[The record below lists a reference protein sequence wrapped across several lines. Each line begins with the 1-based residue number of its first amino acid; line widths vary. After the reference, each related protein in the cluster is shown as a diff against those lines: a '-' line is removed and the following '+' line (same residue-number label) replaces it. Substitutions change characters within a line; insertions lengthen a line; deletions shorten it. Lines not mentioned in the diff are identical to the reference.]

1 MKTAVAAIVAFFLL
15 GAGVLLAP
23 HLQPWL
29 SHLGYSA
36 TTTASTSTVAAADP
50 ASSERKPIKYRHP
63 MNPAIFSDTPAKD
76 DMGMDYIPVYADG
89 DGAADSGP
97 GIRIA
102 PEVVNNLGVR
112 VALVERGDLARRI
125 ETVGYID
132 YDERTL
138 SHVHLR
144 ANGWVEKL
152 KVRTLGER
160 VRKGDLLMEVYAPDL
175 TNAQQEYLQSLRGG
189 ISLLKISSRDRLL
202 ALGVPES
209 QIQEVE
215 KEGRVRQLTSVY
227 ARQDGIVSA
236 LNIREG
242 MYVTP
247 QTELMTL
254 ADPSTVWIKVE
265 VFEQQ
270 AGWLAVGQKAE
281 VRLPH
286 APGEA
291 WQGTVDYIYPDV
303 DPKTR
308 TVRARLRF
316 PNPGE
321 RLKFNMFTDVVI
333 HATPRAKALYIPRE
347 ALIIS
352 GTEQRVIV
360 ALGDGRFE
368 ARPVE
373 TGIESADRIEIRA
386 GLKPGEQVVT
396 SAQFLLD
403 SESSIRASL
412 QRLAAPPKPGIWA
425 EGVLN
430 TVEADSRT
438 INITHEPIPELNWPT
453 MTMDFPVASD
463 VDLNGLELDRSLRFR
478 INEGPDGRY
487 QIDALE
493 TTGTRP

>member
-1 MKTAVAAIVAFFLL
+1 M
-15 GAGVLLAP
+15 
-23 HLQPWL
+23 
-29 SHLGYSA
+29 
-36 TTTASTSTVAAADP
+36 
-50 ASSERKPIKYRHP
+50 
-63 MNPAIFSDTPAKD
+63 
-76 DMGMDYIPVYADG
+76 
-89 DGAADSGP
+89 
-97 GIRIA
+97 
-102 PEVVNNLGVR
+102 
-112 VALVERGDLARRI
+112 
-125 ETVGYID
+125 
-132 YDERTL
+132 
-138 SHVHLR
+138 
-144 ANGWVEKL
+144 
-152 KVRTLGER
+152 
-160 VRKGDLLMEVYAPDL
+160 
-175 TNAQQEYLQSLRGG
+175 
-189 ISLLKISSRDRLL
+189 
-202 ALGVPES
+202 
-209 QIQEVE
+209 
-215 KEGRVRQLTSVY
+215 
-227 ARQDGIVSA
+227 
-236 LNIREG
+236 
-242 MYVTP
+242 
-247 QTELMTL
+247 
-254 ADPSTVWIKVE
+254 
-265 VFEQQ
+265 
-270 AGWLAVGQKAE
+270 
-281 VRLPH
+281 
-286 APGEA
+286 
-291 WQGTVDYIYPDV
+291 

-412 QRLAAPPKPGIWA
+412 QRLAAPPIPGFFS